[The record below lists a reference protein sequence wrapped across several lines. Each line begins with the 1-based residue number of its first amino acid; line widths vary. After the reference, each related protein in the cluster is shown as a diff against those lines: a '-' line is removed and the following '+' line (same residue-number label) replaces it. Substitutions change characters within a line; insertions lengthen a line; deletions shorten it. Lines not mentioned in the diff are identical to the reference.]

1 MIAVRA
7 SLSTHEYLVSWPVI
21 KLKLEGSSQKQVIAS
36 QNLIVLVVSLSVT
49 HLEVYAVKRLSF
61 GMLKNSF
68 IFMKKIWL
76 FEMHMKSKK
85 TVKQVIFLRIIR
97 VDIQPFRLSFPEKN
111 VRYINRTLQIY
122 EVVYNP
128 GDDSHILFRHISCG
142 CKNCL
147 SRVYASCEQIS
158 QSIQGCSSCN
168 NHAKTCFQQKYEFY
182 FNEQDSNGTLACA

>member
-1 MIAVRA
+1 MIAVQA

-76 FEMHMKSKK
+76 FEMHMKVKK
-85 TVKQVIFLRIIR
+85 PLNRLFFYVSSELMSNHFDYHFLRKML
-97 VDIQPFRLSFPEKN
+97 DILIEHY
-111 VRYINRTLQIY
+111 RYMKLFTILEMIVTFSSGTFHVVART
-122 EVVYNP
+122 V
-128 GDDSHILFRHISCG
+128 
-142 CKNCL
+142 
-147 SRVYASCEQIS
+147 
-158 QSIQGCSSCN
+158 
-168 NHAKTCFQQKYEFY
+168 
-182 FNEQDSNGTLACA
+182 